1 MIINAV
7 VLNGGSSSGKSS
19 LARALQDQLPDPWLT
34 FGVDDF
40 IEALPRRLTGDG
52 DGISIGTDGAVD
64 VGAAFMEQET
74 LWMQGIGAMARAG
87 AKIIIDDVFLGGDH
101 SQGRWRSALTGAGVL
116 WVGVRCAP
124 DVAEARERA
133 RGDRTVGMARR
144 QADLVHR
151 NVTYDLEVDTGT
163 DTAADAA
170 ARITPHLA

>member
-7 VLNGGSSSGKSS
+7 VLNGGSSSGKST
-19 LARALQDQLPDPWLT
+19 LARALQDLLPEPWLT
-34 FGVDDF
+34 FSVDDF

-52 DGISIGTDGAVD
+52 DGISIGAGGEVD
-64 VGAAFMEQET
+64 VGAAFMAQET
-74 LWMQGIGAMARAG
+74 LWMKGIGEMARSG

-101 SQGRWRSALTGAGVL
+101 SQGRWRTALAGVGVL

-124 DVAEARERA
+124 EVAEARERA
-133 RGDRTVGMARR
+133 RGDRTVGMARQ

-163 DTAADAA
+163 RTPTEAATQIAE
-170 ARITPHLA
+170 HLP

>member
-19 LARALQDQLPDPWLT
+19 LARALQDLLPDPWLT

-40 IEALPRRLTGDG
+40 IEALPRRLTGVG
-52 DGISIGTDGAVD
+52 EGISFGGDGAVD

-74 LWMQGIGAMARAG
+74 LWMKGIGEMARAG

-101 SQGRWRSALTGAGVL
+101 SQGRWRTALTGVGVL

-124 DVAEARERA
+124 DIAEARERS
-133 RGDRTVGMARR
+133 RGDRTVGMARQ
-144 QADLVHR
+144 QAALVHR
-151 NVTYDLEVDTGT
+151 NVAYDLEVDTGT
-163 DTAADAA
+163 QTPAEAAT
-170 ARITPHLA
+170 RIAQTLH